1 MVKFH
6 TIGQIERGA
15 YPFEDAVVDAEVMN
29 GAFGDVANGKFT
41 ASASGTKVIMQVE
54 VGDDE
59 GLDEYKITAGS
70 RVRVLDPTKV
80 VGELEVYGYPLS
92 DGFKVGDTVGCF
104 TITEIIGNNIGAVVK
119 VTGSTTTTGTN

>member
-15 YPFEDAVVDAEVMN
+15 YPFEDAVVDTEVMN

-41 ASASGTKVIMQVE
+41 ASDSGKKVIMQLE

-59 GLDEYKITAGS
+59 YMDKYKISAGS

-80 VGELEVYGYPLS
+80 VGELELYGYPLP
-92 DGFKVGDTVGCF
+92 DTFAVFSGCF
-104 TITEIIGNNIGAVVK
+104 PPFEAFNELSSLLKSPLSEQII
-119 VTGSTTTTGTN
+119 